1 MLGMPRQVGLKS
13 GQQKTCKPSF
23 WRATLP
29 ESVLI
34 MLIGVAVFFIG
45 FHAMDTAQNMGRANM
60 MIYIISDQTIP
71 NFFSE
76 TNSIGLMFTVEQI
89 YYLGIYE
96 MIVGFI
102 ITVHGAYLFGKCIGK
117 LSILVKGLE
126 DDLK

>member
-1 MLGMPRQVGLKS
+1 MPRQVGLKS
-13 GQQKTCKPSF
+13 NQEKRLKRGF
-23 WRATLP
+23 WRASLP

-60 MIYIISDQTIP
+60 VIYIISNQTIP

-76 TNSIGLMFTVEQI
+76 TNSIGLSFNVEQT
-89 YYLGIYE
+89 YYVGIYE
-96 MIVGFI
+96 MLIGFI
-102 ITVHGAYLFGKCIGK
+102 ITAHGAYLFGKCIGK